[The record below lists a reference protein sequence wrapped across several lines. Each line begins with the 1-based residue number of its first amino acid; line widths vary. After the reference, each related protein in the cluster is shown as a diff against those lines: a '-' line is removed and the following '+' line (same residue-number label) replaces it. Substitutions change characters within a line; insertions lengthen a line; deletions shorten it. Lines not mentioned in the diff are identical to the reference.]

1 MGRACHK
8 VKRTSGAG
16 LIAGV
21 DPATAT
27 VSHLAIGTFAYQDHE
42 SREMVAVAAVRGGPK
57 STLGGRGG
65 GTAPLHGTR
74 FVVSGRVW
82 PRPANDNAPVH
93 GGIEALCFATG
104 IVLTLASWV
113 LMLQALS

>member
-1 MGRACHK
+1 M
-8 VKRTSGAG
+8 
-16 LIAGV
+16 
-21 DPATAT
+21 
-27 VSHLAIGTFAYQDHE
+27 
-42 SREMVAVAAVRGGPK
+42 AAVRGGPK